1 MVKKVLRMNFE
12 SDLKPL
18 FAPILVI
25 AFNRPESTR
34 KVIDALVASG
44 VREIYYAVDGPRLGV
59 HEDIFKVSQ
68 VRGLESDYKASLKFI
83 PLFKEENLGCRLA
96 VTGALNWF
104 FSQVEFGI
112 ILEDDCVPTTDF
124 LVFASRM
131 LHKYQNDK
139 TVMHVGGSSYLE
151 ERIAYPYNHYFS
163 SLYEVW
169 GWATWAR
176 AWKCFEI
183 DPGKGSSE
191 EDRVLIEHFKSKR
204 ITNWFKG
211 YLRQARVGTPSV
223 WSTQWSLSI
232 IKNRG
237 VAVNPINNLVK
248 NIGFTKDS
256 THGSNESFGLY
267 DNFHT
272 TQLSILP
279 DPPKV
284 EIDYQ
289 LDKKRFEII
298 RRTDPSLF
306 IMKRL
311 STGLRS
317 YILKNLSQKTILR
330 IRSLKNLYKRP
341 F

>member
-1 MVKKVLRMNFE
+1 MNFE
-12 SDLKPL
+12 SDFNTH
-18 FAPILVI
+18 FAPVLVI

-34 KVIDALVASG
+34 KVIDALIASG

-59 HEDIFKVSQ
+59 NEDIFRVSQ
-68 VRGLESDYKASLKFI
+68 VRELETDYKASLKFI
-83 PLFKEENLGCRLA
+83 PLFREENLGCRLA

-112 ILEDDCVPTTDF
+112 VLEDDCVPTTDF

-131 LHKYQNDK
+131 LQKYQNDK
-139 TVMHVGGSSYLE
+139 TVMHVGGSSYLG
-151 ERIAYPYNHYFS
+151 ERINYPYNHYFS
-163 SLYEVW
+163 SLHEVW

-176 AWKCFEI
+176 AWKYFEL
-183 DPGKGSSE
+183 DPGEGSSE
-191 EDRVLIEHFKSKR
+191 EEKLLIEHFKSKHVSK
-204 ITNWFKG
+204 WFKS

-223 WSTQWSLSI
+223 WSTQWSLSLI
-232 IKNRG
+232 RNKG

-256 THGSNESFGLY
+256 THGSNESFSLY

-272 TQLSILP
+272 SVLSILP
-279 DPPKV
+279 DPPNV
-284 EIDYQ
+284 EINYQ

-306 IMKRL
+306 TLNRL
-311 STGLRS
+311 SAELRS
-317 YILKNLSQKTILR
+317 FFLNTLPQKAILRTRTLKNLFKG
-330 IRSLKNLYKRP
+330 P

>member
-1 MVKKVLRMNFE
+1 MNCE
-12 SDLKPL
+12 SDLKPYY
-18 FAPILVI
+18 APILVI

-34 KVIDALVASG
+34 KVIDALIASG
-44 VREIYYAVDGPRLGV
+44 VQEVYYAVDGPRPGV

-68 VRGLESDYKASLKFI
+68 VRELKTNYNASLKFI
-83 PLFKEENLGCRLA
+83 PLFQEENLGCRLA

-112 ILEDDCVPTTDF
+112 VLEDDCVPTKDF

-131 LHKYQNDK
+131 LHKYQNDEA
-139 TVMHVGGSSYLE
+139 VMHVGGGSYLE
-151 ERIAYPYNHYFS
+151 EGIDYPYNHYFS

-183 DPGKGSSE
+183 DPGEGSSE
-191 EDRVLIEHFKSKR
+191 EDRLLIEHFKSKR
-204 ITNWFKG
+204 VTNWFKG
-211 YLRQARVGTPSV
+211 YLQQARVGTPSV
-223 WSTQWSLSI
+223 WSTQWSLSL

-256 THGSNESFGLY
+256 THGSNESFSLY
-267 DNFHT
+267 DNFRT
-272 TQLSILP
+272 SELSNFP
-279 DPPKV
+279 DPPKI
-284 EIDYQ
+284 EIDYH

-306 IMKRL
+306 VMNRL
-311 STGLRS
+311 TARFRS
-317 YILKNLSQKTILR
+317 FLFKNLPLKTILR
-330 IRSLKNLYKRP
+330 IRSLKNLYKRR
-341 F
+341 FDAQ